1 MGLADTSM
9 GHLSGQHLLHP
20 FTLRSCSRRV
30 AGKLPEANLLLLR
43 TLLSLLHK
51 ISTNVPVTK
60 MTARNL
66 AICVGPNLLSP
77 PEEDTLALD
86 VLMQVTGKVTE
97 LVEFLIQHHEELF
110 EEQEEEEEA
119 EIPGAP
125 AEAELASQQAEE
137 SPAPEEE
144 GETAEVCEVHTER
157 ERMPPYAEGGI
168 ATVSKLFAARGNTI
182 PQEEKAQLRR
192 GGWWPATQAMP
203 KAVNRELSDGQA
215 VEVAEEITL
224 MLPPFWLSWTV

>member
-86 VLMQVTGKVTE
+86 VLMQVTGKVSE

-110 EEQEEEEEA
+110 EEQEEEEA
-119 EIPGAP
+119 ELPGAP
-125 AEAELASQQAEE
+125 AKAELASQQAEE

-157 ERMPPYAEGGI
+157 ERMPPHPEGGI
-168 ATVSKLFAARGNTI
+168 ATVGTLCAVI
-182 PQEEKAQLRR
+182 PAEVAQL
-192 GGWWPATQAMP
+192 
-203 KAVNRELSDGQA
+203 S
-215 VEVAEEITL
+215 
-224 MLPPFWLSWTV
+224 

>member
-168 ATVSKLFAARGNTI
+168 ATVGTLCAVI
-182 PQEEKAQLRR
+182 PAEVAQL
-192 GGWWPATQAMP
+192 G
-203 KAVNRELSDGQA
+203 
-215 VEVAEEITL
+215 
-224 MLPPFWLSWTV
+224 